1 MLLRI
6 FGYIRGYLV
15 ILISGRFPE
24 RFLNLCAAK
33 GIYLW
38 GAQKQEDG
46 ILVRTSVKAFRLM
59 RSEARRSGCR
69 IKIKKKCGLL
79 FRMERFK
86 GRKVL
91 IIGLILF
98 FLIIGVL
105 ESFIWTI
112 RVDGNEN
119 MTDEEIKF
127 VAEYCGLKQGVVKYK
142 VNKRKFQEDALKYE
156 PRLSWI
162 YPEIKG
168 TVAYIHVREK
178 TSAQTPVDVKKPC
191 NVIAKRSGVITKIT
205 VKRGHALVKEGDTV
219 TEGQILISG
228 VSEGFSPVHA
238 EGEVTASWWAE
249 EKRKID
255 TRKETAYYT
264 GEEKT
269 RYSVNILGFGMR
281 FALSGK
287 APFESYEVKE
297 DEKDIKILGDVF
309 LPVTVKKTIY
319 KETYK
324 VSEEITFEEAQAEAK
339 KHICQEF
346 EENLKDDVK
355 IVNVSDTAVINGDS
369 AAVTVVFEC
378 EEDIALTDYIF
389 TEE

>member
-1 MLLRI
+1 M
-6 FGYIRGYLV
+6 
-15 ILISGRFPE
+15 ILISGQFPE

-38 GAQKQEDG
+38 GAQKQENG
-46 ILVRTSVKAFRLM
+46 ILVRTSIKAFRLM
-59 RSEARRSGCR
+59 REEARKSGCR

-79 FRMERFK
+79 FRIEKYK

-91 IIGLILF
+91 IIGLLLF
-98 FLIIGVL
+98 FLVIGVL

-142 VNKRKFQEDALKYE
+142 INKRKFQEDALKYE

-178 TSAQTPVDVKKPC
+178 TSADKPIDVKKPC
-191 NVIAKRSGVITKIT
+191 NVIAKRSGVITQVT
-205 VKRGHALVKEGDTV
+205 VKRGHALVKKGDTV

-228 VSEGFSPVHA
+228 VTEGFSPVHA
-238 EGEVTASWWAE
+238 EGEVIASWWAE
-249 EKRKID
+249 EKREVNNY
-255 TRKETAYYT
+255 KETSYYT

-269 RYSVNILGFGMR
+269 RYSINILGFGMR
-281 FALSGK
+281 FAFSEK
-287 APFESYEVKE
+287 APFESFEVKE
-297 DEKDIKILGDVF
+297 DVKEIKILGDVF
-309 LPVTVKKTIY
+309 LPVTVKKTKYKEIY
-319 KETYK
+319 KVK
-324 VSEEITFEEAQAEAK
+324 EEITLDEAQENAK
-339 KHICQEF
+339 KEMCKEF
-346 EENLKDDVK
+346 EESLKDNVK
-355 IVNVSDTAVINGDS
+355 IVNVSDTAVQSLNT
-369 AAVTVVFEC
+369 ATVTVVFEC
-378 EEDIALTDYIF
+378 EEDISLTDYIF